1 MFVIDDAIDAIGAV
15 ANFAD
20 SAIKRIWPDATE
32 VEKVKAQ
39 QFAAELNAEYKLK
52 LGQLK
57 INEIEAKHANVFVSG
72 WRPFIGWCCG
82 IALLYAA
89 IFEPIARFIAVVFF
103 GFNQSFPVIDTD
115 ITLQVLLGLLGLA
128 GMRSFEK
135 SKGVARK

>member
-1 MFVIDDAIDAIGAV
+1 MFGIDDAINGVSELAKTV
-15 ANFAD
+15 VE
-20 SAIKRIWPDATE
+20 RIWPDANE
-32 VEKVKAQ
+32 VERAKSERI
-39 QFAAELNAEYKLK
+39 AAELNNEFKLM

-103 GFNQSFPVIDTD
+103 DFNQPFPVIDTD